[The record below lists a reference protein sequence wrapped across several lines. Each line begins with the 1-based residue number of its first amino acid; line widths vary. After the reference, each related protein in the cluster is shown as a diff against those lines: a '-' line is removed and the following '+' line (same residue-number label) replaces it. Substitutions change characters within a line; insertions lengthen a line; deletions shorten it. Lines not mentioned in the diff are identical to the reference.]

1 MLGRHRW
8 LWGSLLSVVL
18 LVAGAGGWVVYQ
30 NEYDLTEERVTI
42 TGGKQ
47 PLQGVLARPTGG
59 RGPYGLVVF
68 VHGDGPTDATHDTFY
83 RPIWEAMAAA
93 GYATLSWDKPG
104 VNHAPGNWLDQSI
117 QDRADETVAA
127 IAWARTQPGIDPT
140 RIGLWG
146 ASQAGWV
153 MPKAARQSPDV
164 TFVIA
169 VAPALNWLR
178 QGRYN
183 LLAELRA
190 RHASPEE
197 TAAAVARSDR
207 NLAAL
212 QASGTFEQYRAAGG
226 DTDGLTPERWAFD
239 KRNHRSD
246 ATEDLTALRVP
257 VQLVLGGQDV
267 NVDSD
272 ETEAGYRR
280 LLTAPGQ
287 LTVERFQD
295 ATHNIVPKDV
305 EDSEL
310 RSTFLAIAAPRSLFT
325 PGYLDGMRRF
335 LTSLDRQDHQDRQDQ
350 QDHRKG

>member
-1 MLGRHRW
+1 MKMFGKRPR
-8 LWGSLLSVVL
+8 LWGSLLAVAVL
-18 LVAGAGGWVVYQ
+18 MAGAGGWVVYQ
-30 NEYDLTEERVTI
+30 NEYDLTEERVTV

-59 RGPYGLVVF
+59 HGPYGLVVF
-68 VHGDGPTDATHDTFY
+68 VHGDGPADATHDTFY
-83 RPIWEAMAAA
+83 RPLWEAMAKA

-104 VNHAPGNWLDQSI
+104 VDNAPGNWLDQSI
-117 QDRADETVAA
+117 QDRADETLAA
-127 IAWARTQPGIDPT
+127 IRWAKTQPGIDPN

-169 VAPALNWLR
+169 VGTAVNWLR

-183 LLAELRA
+183 LLAELRE

-197 TAAAVARSDR
+197 TAAAVTRSDR

-212 QASGTFEQYRAAGG
+212 RASATFEQYQAAGG
-226 DTDGLTPERWAFD
+226 DTQGLTPERWAFN
-239 KRNHRSD
+239 KRNYLSD
-246 ATEDLTALRVP
+246 ATEDLAALRVP
-257 VQLVLGGQDV
+257 VQLVLGGRDV

-272 ETEAGYRR
+272 DTEAGYRR
-280 LLTAPGQ
+280 LITTPGLLQ
-287 LTVERFQD
+287 VLRFED
-295 ATHNIVPKDV
+295 STHNIVPKDI

-325 PGYLDGMRRF
+325 PGYLDGMRNF
-335 LTSLDRQDHQDRQDQ
+335 LTSLD
-350 QDHRKG
+350 HRKG

>member
-1 MLGRHRW
+1 MKIFGRPRRR
-8 LWGSLLSVVL
+8 LWVPLLAVAVL
-18 LVAGAGGWVVYQ
+18 LAGAGGWVVYQ
-30 NEYDLTEERVTI
+30 NEYDLREERVVV

-83 RPIWEAMAAA
+83 RPLWEAMAKA

-104 VNHAPGNWLDQSI
+104 VNNAPGNWLDQSI
-117 QDRADETVAA
+117 QDRADETLAA
-127 IAWARTQPGIDPT
+127 IRWAKSQAGIDPD

-153 MPKAARQSPDV
+153 MPRAARQSPDV
-164 TFVIA
+164 RFLIA
-169 VAPALNWLR
+169 VAPAVNWLQ

-183 LLAELRA
+183 LLAELRE

-207 NLAAL
+207 DLAAL
-212 QASGTFEQYRAAGG
+212 KASSTFEQYRAAGG
-226 DTDGLTPERWAFD
+226 DTEGLTPERWAFN
-239 KRNHRSD
+239 KRNHSSD
-246 ATEDLTALRVP
+246 ATEDLAALRVP
-257 VQLVLGGQDV
+257 VQLVLGGRDV

-272 ETEAGYRR
+272 DTEAGYRR
-280 LLTAPGQ
+280 LVTAPG
-287 LTVERFQD
+287 LLRVLRFPD
-295 ATHNIVPKDV
+295 STHNMVPKDV

-310 RSTFLAIAAPRSLFT
+310 RSTLLAVAAPRSLFT
-325 PGYLDGMRRF
+325 PGYLDGMRDF
-335 LTSLDRQDHQDRQDQ
+335 LASLDHRSP
-350 QDHRKG
+350 DHRKG

>member
-1 MLGRHRW
+1 MFGRRRW
-8 LWGSLLSVVL
+8 LWGSLLTVAVL
-18 LVAGAGGWVVYQ
+18 LAGAVGWVGYQ
-30 NEYDLTEERVTI
+30 NAYDLDEERVTI

-59 RGPYGLVVF
+59 HGPYGLVVF
-68 VHGDGPTDATHDTFY
+68 VHGDGPVDATHDTFY
-83 RPIWEAMAAA
+83 RPVWEAMAKA

-104 VNHAPGNWLDQSI
+104 VNGAPGNWLDQSI
-117 QDRADETVAA
+117 QDRADETLAA
-127 IAWARTQPGIDPT
+127 IAWAKGRSGIDPA

-164 TFVIA
+164 SFVIA
-169 VAPALNWLR
+169 VAPAINWLR

-207 NLAAL
+207 NRAAL

-226 DTDGLTPERWAFD
+226 DVDGLTPERWSFD
-239 KRNHRSD
+239 KRNHLAD
-246 ATEDLTALRVP
+246 ATDDLAAVRVP
-257 VQLVLGGQDV
+257 VQLILGGRDV

-272 ETEAGYRR
+272 DTEAGYRR
-280 LLTAPGQ
+280 ILTAPGQ
-287 LTVERFQD
+287 LRVLRFPD
-295 ATHNIVPKDV
+295 ATHTMVSQDV

-310 RSTFLAIAAPRSLFT
+310 RSTFLAVAAPRSLFT
-325 PGYLDGMRRF
+325 AGYLDGMRQF
-335 LTSLDRQDHQDRQDQ
+335 LTSLPL
-350 QDHRKG
+350 DHRKG